1 MSNLKPVLLDQVRIT
16 GSFWA
21 DRQRIVKDVMIPYQY
36 KVLNDEITDAEPSH
50 ALENFRIAAGL
61 SQGEYYGMVFQDSDV
76 AKWLEAV
83 AYVLA
88 KERDPELE
96 KTADELIDLIAAAQQ
111 PDGYLDTYFI
121 VAHPDKKWTN
131 LREDHELYCAGHMIE
146 AGVAYY
152 EATKKRKILDVVC
165 KLADHIASVF
175 GTEPGKK
182 RGYPGHEEIELA
194 LVKLYRVT
202 HNEKYL
208 QLSSYF
214 VNERGRQPHYFDI
227 EAEKRGDKSMKHW
240 GLWDHSY
247 SQSHLP
253 VREQETAEGHSVR
266 AMYLYSAM
274 ADLAKETGDE
284 ELLAACRRLWHNVT
298 RRRMYITGGIGS
310 SAYAESFTID
320 YDLPNSTAYTET
332 CAAVGLVLFAHRMLH
347 LELNAEYADV
357 MERALYNGV
366 ISGMSLDG
374 KKFFYV
380 NPLEVWPDAAEHRHD
395 HEHVR
400 TTRQGWFRCAC
411 CPPNIARLL
420 SSLEKYALSIGDA
433 EVAVHLY
440 MNSQA
445 NVTIAGQNIQLAQET
460 DYPWDGKVAISISTE
475 TPVEFALKLRIPGWC
490 REATLKV
497 NGETLDLASITE
509 TGYAAISRTWQNGDL
524 VELMLSM
531 PVERIQAN
539 PKVRMNAG
547 KVALQRGPLVYCLE
561 EVDNGPCLTDICLPK
576 DAAFS
581 TYHDENLLGGVT
593 VIQAE
598 ACRSGADWD
607 DALYQPAQDTCRP
620 VTLKAIPYYA
630 WNNRGRGEMLVWIRQ
645 C

>member
-1 MSNLKPVLLDQVRIT
+1 MINLKPISLDQLKIT

-21 DRQRIVKDVMIPYQY
+21 ERQRIVKEVMLPYQY
-36 KVLNDEITDAEPSH
+36 KVLNDEVPDAEPSH

-61 SQGEYYGMVFQDSDV
+61 SEGEYYGMVFQDSDV

-88 KERDPELE
+88 KDRDPELE
-96 KTADELIDLIAAAQQ
+96 KIADEVVDLIAAAQQ

-152 EATKKRKILDVVC
+152 EATGKRKILDVVC
-165 KLADHIASVF
+165 KLADHIDSVF

-202 HNEKYL
+202 NNEKYL
-208 QLSSYF
+208 KLAQYF
-214 VNERGRQPHYFDI
+214 VDERGQQPYYFDI
-227 EAEKRGDKSMKHW
+227 EAEQRGDGKLHYQRW
-240 GLWDHSY
+240 GPTY

-253 VREQETAEGHSVR
+253 VREQQTAEGHAVR
-266 AMYLYSAM
+266 AMYLFSAM

-284 ELLAACRRLWHNVT
+284 SLLAACRRLWHNVT
-298 RRRMYITGGIGS
+298 RRRMYITGGIGA
-310 SAYAESFTID
+310 SAWAESFSID
-320 YDLPNSTAYTET
+320 YDLPNSRAYTET
-332 CAAVGLVLFAHRMLH
+332 CAAIGLVFFAHRMLQ

-366 ISGMSLDG
+366 ISGVSLDG
-374 KKFFYV
+374 KKFFYT

-395 HEHVR
+395 HEHIK

-411 CPPNIARLL
+411 CPPNLARLVA
-420 SSLEKYALSIGDA
+420 SLEKYAISVGDT
-433 EVAVHLY
+433 VIAVHLY
-440 MNSQA
+440 MNSEA
-445 NVTIAGQNIQLAQET
+445 NLQISGQNIQLKQKT
-460 DYPWDGKVAISISTE
+460 NYPWDEHITFTISTD

-490 REATLKV
+490 NKATLKI
-497 NGETLDLASITE
+497 NGENIDLASITE
-509 TGYAAISRTWQNGDL
+509 KGYATIARTWQSGDQ
-524 VELMLSM
+524 VELMLAM

-576 DAAFS
+576 DATFK
-581 TYHDENLLGGVT
+581 TYYDENLLGGVT
-593 VIQAE
+593 VIEAS
-598 ACRSGADWD
+598 ACRSDTEWD
-607 DALYQPAQDTCRP
+607 DILYQPAQDSCRK
-620 VTLKAIPYYA
+620 VTIKAIPYYA